1 VLALLAAVVFAQS
14 HAVISI
20 GKDNQDSVA
29 RTRADSLAVRKLDS
43 IAMRREQR
51 RDSLRARER
60 NRDSVRSAI
69 RLAKKLPVTPAI
81 LATAFKDPGARDL
94 LLRAREARL
103 SQDSSLTGY
112 DANAYERM
120 SVGMG
125 FKHIGRDRLLMRS
138 EQASH
143 VMWQRGK
150 GAVVDVK
157 GRRSVLPIIEGVG
170 DGDINLG
177 SDIDV
182 PYAPGRETL
191 WIGSG
196 MAKADVS
203 ENEII
208 HPLAAGAEA
217 YYTYQ
222 SGDSVEFQLP
232 GGQRLKL
239 RELRIRPRQPK
250 WNVAVGSLW
259 FDASTAHLVRA
270 VYRMAQEM
278 DIMAVAK
285 EANEEEHDPDDDIP
299 RWVKPMITP
308 MKANVSAI
316 TVEYGLHEGRFWL
329 PRSQTIEGEAQVSFM
344 HIPFKLEQRYT
355 YESVNGTQPFPAM
368 TIAVAD
374 TASDSVSRAARREVR
389 RNECKQGTERVRAHH
404 NRDEDLQ
411 ILVRVPCD
419 TVALAHSSELP
430 KSIYDEGEQVFGT
443 AERDALVSEALTLG
457 AQPEFNPQRPTVSW
471 GLPFTRFNR
480 IEGFST
486 ALAVDDVLGSGYSAH
501 GLFRLG
507 VADLSPNGELS
518 VDRTD
523 GRRKIGIGVY
533 RRLAA
538 SNDWGDPLGFSSS
551 VSALLFGRDEGFYYR
566 TWGAELKGAKDHG
579 LINDWRLF
587 AEQHFDA
594 TVHTEFAIA
603 HPGGVKGGLTNID
616 ALNGKIV
623 GLAVGHHSSYGLDP
637 HGFRA
642 LTDIKLEGATGTFD
656 YSRALLQTTLSHGLG
671 SALDGAL
678 TLGGGTSGGQL
689 PIQKQFFLGGVQ
701 TVRGQRAGAAIGDS
715 FWMSSLE
722 LGTRSTGFRKIV
734 FGDLG
739 WAGDRTNFSHPGRPL
754 SGAGVGASFMD
765 GLIRVDLAKGI
776 YPEKSFRANLYVE
789 ARF

>member
-1 VLALLAAVVFAQS
+1 MLTLLAAVVFAQS
-14 HAVISI
+14 HVLLQV
-20 GKDNQDSVA
+20 GTDKQDSV
-29 RTRADSLAVRKLDS
+29 TRAKRDS
-43 IAMRREQR
+43 IAVGREQR
-51 RDSLRARER
+51 RDSLRARGR
-60 NRDSVRSAI
+60 VRDSVRKEI
-69 RLAKKLPVTPAI
+69 RLAKQLPITPAV
-81 LATAFKDPGARDL
+81 LASAFKDP
-94 LLRAREARL
+94 RARELLLHARAARL
-103 SQDSSLTGY
+103 TQDSSLTGY
-112 DANAYERM
+112 DAKAYERM

-138 EQASH
+138 ERASH

-150 GAVVDVK
+150 GAIIDVK
-157 GRRSVLPIIEGVG
+157 GQRSAFPMLDGVG
-170 DGDINLG
+170 KGDIDLG
-177 SDIDV
+177 SEGDI

-196 MAKADVS
+196 DLAKANVS

-208 HPLAAGAEA
+208 HPLATGAEA

-222 SGDSVEFQLP
+222 SGDSVSFQLP
-232 GGQRLKL
+232 GGQRLQL
-239 RELRIRPRQPK
+239 RELRIRPREPK

-259 FDASTAHLVRA
+259 FDVATGHLVRA

-285 EANEEEHDPDDDIP
+285 EANEEDHTSDDDIP
-299 RWVKPMITP
+299 RWLKPMITP

-344 HIPFKLEQRYT
+344 HIPFTLEQRYD
-355 YESVNGTQPFPAM
+355 YSSVNGTEPMPDV
-368 TIAVAD
+368 TIAETD
-374 TASDSVSRAARREVR
+374 TATDSLSRAGRRERR
-389 RNECKQGTERVRAHH
+389 RNECKQGTEHVRRESRSEENLH
-404 NRDEDLQ
+404 
-411 ILVRVPCD
+411 ILIRVPCD
-419 TVALAHSSELP
+419 TVALARSSDLP
-430 KSIYDEGEQVFGT
+430 KSIYDEGEAVFGT
-443 AERDALVSEALTLG
+443 AERDALISEALTLG
-457 AQPEFNPQRPTVSW
+457 AQPEFAPQRPTVSW

-480 IEGFST
+480 IEGLSS
-486 ALAVDDVLGSGYSAH
+486 ALAVEQVLGGGYSTHA
-501 GLFRLG
+501 LFRLG

-518 VDRTD
+518 LDRTD
-523 GRRKIGIGVY
+523 GRRKIGVGVY
-533 RRLAA
+533 RRLVA

-551 VSALLFGRDEGFYYR
+551 LSALFFGRDEGFYYR
-566 TWGAELKGAKDHG
+566 TWGAELKGEKDYG
-579 LINDWRLF
+579 MISSWRLF
-587 AEQHFDA
+587 AEQQFDA

-603 HPGGVKGGLTNID
+603 HPGGVKGDLTNIN
-616 ALNGKIV
+616 AVNGKIV

-642 LTDIKLEGATGTFD
+642 LTDIKLEGGTGTFD
-656 YSRALLQTTLSHGLG
+656 YSRGSVQTTLSHGLG

-678 TLGGGTSGGQL
+678 TLGAGTSGGQL

-701 TVRGQRAGAAIGDS
+701 TVRGQKAGAAIGDS
-715 FWMSSLE
+715 FWMTSAE
-722 LGTRSTGFRKIV
+722 FGTRSTGFRKIV

-765 GLIRVDLAKGI
+765 GLIRIDLAKGI
-776 YPEKSFRANLYVE
+776 YPEKSVRANLYVE

>member
-1 VLALLAAVVFAQS
+1 
-14 HAVISI
+14 
-20 GKDNQDSVA
+20 
-29 RTRADSLAVRKLDS
+29 
-43 IAMRREQR
+43 
-51 RDSLRARER
+51 
-60 NRDSVRSAI
+60 
-69 RLAKKLPVTPAI
+69 
-81 LATAFKDPGARDL
+81 
-94 LLRAREARL
+94 
-103 SQDSSLTGY
+103 
-112 DANAYERM
+112 M

-125 FKHIGRDRLLMRS
+125 FKRIGRDRLLMRS
-138 EQASH
+138 ERAAH

-150 GAVVDVK
+150 GAIIDVK
-157 GRRSVLPIIEGVG
+157 GQRSAMPMLEGVG
-170 DGDINLG
+170 DGDIDLG
-177 SDIDV
+177 SGGDI

-191 WIGSG
+191 WIASD

-222 SGDSVEFQLP
+222 SGDSVSFQLP
-232 GGQRLKL
+232 GGQRIQL

-285 EANEEEHDPDDDIP
+285 EANEDEQNHDDDIP
-299 RWVKPMITP
+299 RWLKPMITP

-329 PRSQTIEGEAQVSFM
+329 PRSQTIEGDAQVSFM
-344 HIPFKLEQRYT
+344 HVPFKLEQRYS
-355 YESVNGTQPFPAM
+355 YESVNGSGPLPDLK
-368 TIAVAD
+368 IAVGD
-374 TASDSVSRAARREVR
+374 TASDSVSRAARRELR
-389 RNECKQGTERVRAHH
+389 RNECKQGTERARYHH
-404 NRDEDLQ
+404 NRDEDMQ

-430 KSIYDEGEQVFGT
+430 KSIYDEGEAVFGT

-486 ALAVDDVLGSGYSAH
+486 GLAIDDVLGGGYSTHA
-501 GLFRLG
+501 LVRLG

-518 VDRTD
+518 LDRTD
-523 GRRKIGIGVY
+523 GRRKIGVGVY
-533 RRLAA
+533 RRLVA

-551 VSALLFGRDEGFYYR
+551 VSALFFGRDEGFYYR
-566 TWGAELKGAKDHG
+566 TWGAELKGQKDYG

-587 AEQHFDA
+587 AEQQFDA

-603 HPGGVKGGLTNID
+603 HPGGVRGDLTNIN
-616 ALNGKIV
+616 AENGKFV

-642 LTDIKLEGATGTFD
+642 LTDIKLEGAAGTFD
-656 YSRALLQTTLSHGLG
+656 YSRGSLQTTLSHGLG
-671 SALDGAL
+671 KSLDGAL
-678 TLGGGTSGGQL
+678 TLGGGTSGGHL
-689 PIQKQFFLGGVQ
+689 PIQKQFYLGGVQ

-715 FWMSSLE
+715 FWMTSAEIGS
-722 LGTRSTGFRKIV
+722 RSVGFRKIV
-734 FGDLG
+734 FADLG
-739 WAGDRTNFSHPGRPL
+739 WAGPRDNFSHPGRPL
-754 SGAGVGASFMD
+754 SGAGIGASFMD
-765 GLIRVDLAKGI
+765 GLIRIDLAKGI
-776 YPEKSFRANLYVE
+776 YPEKSVRANLYVE

>member
-1 VLALLAAVVFAQS
+1 MAS
-14 HAVISI
+14 
-20 GKDNQDSVA
+20 
-29 RTRADSLAVRKLDS
+29 
-43 IAMRREQR
+43 
-51 RDSLRARER
+51 
-60 NRDSVRSAI
+60 
-69 RLAKKLPVTPAI
+69 
-81 LATAFKDPGARDL
+81 AFKDPGARDL

-103 SQDSSLTGY
+103 TQDSSLTGY
-112 DANAYERM
+112 DASAYERM

-143 VMWQRGK
+143 VIWQRGK
-150 GAVVDVK
+150 GAIVDVK
-157 GRRSVLPIIEGVG
+157 GRRSVLPMIEGVG

-285 EANEEEHDPDDDIP
+285 EANEEEQNHDDDMP
-299 RWVKPMITP
+299 RWLKPMITP

-355 YESVNGTQPFPAM
+355 YESVNGTQPFPDMA
-368 TIAVAD
+368 IAVAD

-419 TVALAHSSELP
+419 TVALAHSTELP
-430 KSIYDEGEQVFGT
+430 KSIYDDGEQVFGT

-480 IEGFST
+480 IEGFSS
-486 ALAVDDVLGSGYSAH
+486 ALAVDDVLGGGYSAH

-507 VADLSPNGELS
+507 AADLSPNGELS
-518 VDRTD
+518 LDRTD

-566 TWGAELKGAKDHG
+566 TWGAELKGDKDYG
-579 LINDWRLF
+579 LINSWRLF

-603 HPGGVKGGLTNID
+603 HPGGVKGGLTNIN
-616 ALNGKIV
+616 AVNGKIV
-623 GLAVGHHSSYGLDP
+623 GLAVEHHSSYGLDP

-642 LTDIKLEGATGTFD
+642 LTDLKLEGATGTFD
-656 YSRALLQTTLSHGLG
+656 YSRGSLQTTLSHGLG

-678 TLGGGTSGGQL
+678 TLGGGTSGGRL

-739 WAGDRTNFSHPGRPL
+739 WAGDRNNFAHPGRPL

-765 GLIRVDLAKGI
+765 GLIRIDLAKGI
-776 YPEKSFRANLYVE
+776 FPEKSVRANLYVE

>member
-1 VLALLAAVVFAQS
+1 MLALFAAVVFAQS

-20 GKDNQDSVA
+20 GKDNQDSVTRA
-29 RTRADSLAVRKLDS
+29 RTDSLAVRKLDS
-43 IAMRREQR
+43 IAVRREQR

-60 NRDSVRSAI
+60 NRDSVRREF
-69 RLAKKLPVTPAI
+69 RLAKKLPITPAI
-81 LATAFKDPGARDL
+81 MASAFKDPGARDL
-94 LLRAREARL
+94 LLRARQARL

-150 GAVVDVK
+150 GAIVDVK
-157 GRRSVLPIIEGVG
+157 GRRSVLPMIEGVG
-170 DGDINLG
+170 DGDIDLG
-177 SDIDV
+177 DDSDI

-285 EANEEEHDPDDDIP
+285 EANEEEQNHDDDIP
-299 RWVKPMITP
+299 RWLKPMITP
-308 MKANVSAI
+308 MKADVSAI

-344 HIPFKLEQRYT
+344 HIPFKFEQRYT
-355 YESVNGTQPFPAM
+355 YESVNGTLPFPDM

-480 IEGFST
+480 IEGFSS
-486 ALAVDDVLGSGYSAH
+486 ALAVDDVLGGGYSAH

-518 VDRTD
+518 LDRTD

-533 RRLAA
+533 RRLVA

-566 TWGAELKGAKDHG
+566 TWGAELTGDKDYG
-579 LINDWRLF
+579 LINNWRLF

-616 ALNGKIV
+616 AVDGKIV

-642 LTDIKLEGATGTFD
+642 LTDLKLEGATGTFD
-656 YSRALLQTTLSHGLG
+656 YSRASLQTTLSHGLG

-678 TLGGGTSGGQL
+678 TLGGGTSGGRL

-701 TVRGQRAGAAIGDS
+701 TVRGQKAGAAIGDS

-722 LGTRSTGFRKIV
+722 LGTRSAGFRKIV

-739 WAGDRTNFSHPGRPL
+739 WAGDRNDFAHPGRPL

>member
-1 VLALLAAVVFAQS
+1 
-14 HAVISI
+14 
-20 GKDNQDSVA
+20 
-29 RTRADSLAVRKLDS
+29 
-43 IAMRREQR
+43 
-51 RDSLRARER
+51 
-60 NRDSVRSAI
+60 
-69 RLAKKLPVTPAI
+69 
-81 LATAFKDPGARDL
+81 
-94 LLRAREARL
+94 
-103 SQDSSLTGY
+103 
-112 DANAYERM
+112 
-120 SVGMG
+120 MG

-157 GRRSVLPIIEGVG
+157 GRRSVLPMIEGVG
-170 DGDINLG
+170 DGDIDLG
-177 SDIDV
+177 TDGDI

-355 YESVNGTQPFPAM
+355 YESVNGTLPLPDM

-443 AERDALVSEALTLG
+443 AERDALVAEALTLG
-457 AQPEFNPQRPTVSW
+457 AQPEFNPQSPTFSW

-486 ALAVDDVLGSGYSAH
+486 ALAVDEVLGEGYSAH
-501 GLFRLG
+501 ALFRLG
-507 VADLSPNGELS
+507 AADLSPNGELS
-518 VDRTD
+518 LSRTD
-523 GRRKIGIGVY
+523 GRRRREFGVY
-533 RRLAA
+533 RRLVA

-566 TWGAELKGAKDHG
+566 TWGAELKGDKDYG

-594 TVHTEFAIA
+594 TVHTDFSIA
-603 HPGGVKGGLTNID
+603 HPSGVKPGLTNID

-656 YSRALLQTTLSHGLG
+656 YTRGSLQTTLSHGLG

-701 TVRGQRAGAAIGDS
+701 TVRGQRAGADIGDS

-722 LGTRSTGFRKIV
+722 LGTRSAGFRKIV

-739 WAGDRTNFSHPGRPL
+739 WAGDRNNFAHPGRPL